1 MALSDPSGASHR
13 YEVHCQHNRSL
24 REGAG
29 MPCSP
34 PEQGLMNRTWVEAS
48 SQGAPECHPGTLAF
62 FLPASFPLTLCG
74 YHYTPL
80 FHLQ

>member
-13 YEVHCQHNRSL
+13 YEVHCQHNHSL

-29 MPCSP
+29 MPCRP
-34 PEQGLMNRTWVEAS
+34 PEQGLMNRTRAEAF
-48 SQGAPECHPGTLAF
+48 SQGAPECHLGALAF
-62 FLPASFPLTLCG
+62 FLPVSFPLCG